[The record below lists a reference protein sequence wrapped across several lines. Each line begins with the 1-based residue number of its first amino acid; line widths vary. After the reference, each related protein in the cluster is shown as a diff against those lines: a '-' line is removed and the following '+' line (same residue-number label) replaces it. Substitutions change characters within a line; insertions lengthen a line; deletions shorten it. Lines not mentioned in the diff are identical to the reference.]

1 MNESFIYYGMHD
13 SGVHAMNGL
22 GSRLSSRLF
31 WVDNLRNVAVLSLVL
46 FHTARLFDPEP
57 WHIKDRHTYLAAD
70 VVVALFNVWGM
81 PMLFLLAGFSMM
93 LSLERRSAG
102 RFARERVTRLFVPF
116 VFGIFALVLP
126 QVYLERIAPADL
138 VTQSPLRLDVGFIGF
153 MPRFLDCCY
162 DQANFSWH
170 HLWFLIY
177 LFVYSLLLLPVFLA
191 LRSDAARPLRGGF
204 ATVFSNVPMLLALGL
219 PLIVIEATLRPV
231 YGSSHALIDD
241 WANHAHFVYLMLLG
255 ALFALTEV
263 PLETLRRRVPVLAA
277 LAAVLLAA
285 ALIHR
290 FVTPL
295 PLTPLMWTIL
305 RTMTEWTLLLALIGG
320 FMRFD
325 RRVPWLT
332 GFTPYAMAF
341 YMLHQT
347 IIIALGFLTI
357 GWSDAPLLKYLA
369 IVVVTT
375 AASLA
380 LAALIDRHPVSRF
393 LFGMAGKRR
402 AVAGK

>member
-1 MNESFIYYGMHD
+1 MND
-13 SGVHAMNGL
+13 LA
-22 GSRLSSRLF
+22 SRTTLPSRLF

-102 RFARERVTRLFVPF
+102 RFAGERVTRLFVPF

-138 VTQSPLRLDVGFIGF
+138 VTQSPLRLDVGVIDF
-153 MPRFLDCCY
+153 MPRFFNCCY
-162 DQANFSWH
+162 DEANFSWH

-177 LFVYSLLLLPVFLA
+177 LFVYSLVLLPVFLA
-191 LRSDAARPLRGGF
+191 LRSDAARPLRGAF
-204 ATVFSNVPMLLALGL
+204 AAAFSNLPMLLLLGL
-219 PLIVIEATLRPV
+219 PLIVIEATLRPI

-241 WANHAHFVYLMLLG
+241 WANHAHFAWLMLLG
-255 ALFALTEV
+255 ALLALTEA
-263 PLETLRRRVPVLAA
+263 PRAEIRRWFPVLAG
-277 LAAVLLAA
+277 LAA
-285 ALIHR
+285 ALLATALVHR
-290 FVTPL
+290 FATPL
-295 PLTPLMWTIL
+295 PMTPLVWTTL
-305 RTMTEWTLLLALIGG
+305 RTMCEWTLLLALIGG
-320 FMRFD
+320 FARFD

-357 GWSDAPLLKYLA
+357 GWSDASLSKYLA

-375 AASLA
+375 AVSLA
-380 LAALIDRHPVSRF
+380 LAALIDRHPLSRF

-402 AVAGK
+402 R

>member
-1 MNESFIYYGMHD
+1 
-13 SGVHAMNGL
+13 MNGL
-22 GSRLSSRLF
+22 ASGTRLQTRLF

-81 PMLFLLAGFSMM
+81 PVLFLLAGFSMM
-93 LSLERRSAG
+93 LSLERRSPG
-102 RFARERVTRLFVPF
+102 RFAGERVTRLFVPF
-116 VFGIFALVLP
+116 AFGIFALVLP

-138 VTQSPLRLDVGFIGF
+138 VTQSPLRLDVGFIDF
-153 MPRFLDCCY
+153 LPRFFDCCY
-162 DQANFSWH
+162 DKANFSWH

-177 LFVYSLLLLPVFLA
+177 LFVYSLVLLPVFLA
-191 LRSDAARPLRGGF
+191 LRSAAARPLRGAFSAAF
-204 ATVFSNVPMLLALGL
+204 ANLPMLLLLVL
-219 PLIVIEATLRPV
+219 PLIAIEATLRPV
-231 YGSSHALIDD
+231 YGSSHALIGD
-241 WANHAHFVYLMLLG
+241 WANHTHFVWLMLLG
-255 ALFALTEV
+255 ALIALTEA
-263 PLETLRRRVPVLAA
+263 PLAEIRRRFPA
-277 LAAVLLAA
+277 LAGLAA
-285 ALIHR
+285 ALLVTALVHR

-295 PLTPLMWTIL
+295 PMTPLVWTTL
-305 RTMTEWTLLLALIGG
+305 RTMCEWVLLLALIGG
-320 FMRFD
+320 FARVD

-357 GWSDAPLLKYLA
+357 GWSDAPLSKYLA
-369 IVVVTT
+369 IVISTT
-375 AASLA
+375 ALSLA

-393 LFGMAGKRR
+393 LFGMAGKKGR
-402 AVAGK
+402 

>member
-1 MNESFIYYGMHD
+1 MND
-13 SGVHAMNGL
+13 LA
-22 GSRLSSRLF
+22 SRTTLPSRLF

-81 PMLFLLAGFSMM
+81 PVLFLLAGFSMM

-102 RFARERVTRLFVPF
+102 RFAGERVTRLFVPF

-126 QVYLERIAPADL
+126 QVYLERIAPVDL

-153 MPRFLDCCY
+153 VPRFFDCCY
-162 DQANFSWH
+162 DKANFSWH

-177 LFVYSLLLLPVFLA
+177 LFVYSLVLLPVFLA
-191 LRSDAARPLRGGF
+191 LRSAVARPLRGAFSAG
-204 ATVFSNVPMLLALGL
+204 FSNLPMLLLLGL
-219 PLIVIEATLRPV
+219 PLIAIEAALRPI

-241 WANHAHFVYLMLLG
+241 WANHAHFAWLMLLG
-255 ALFALTEV
+255 ALLALTEA
-263 PLETLRRRVPVLAA
+263 PRAEIRRWFPVLAG
-277 LAAVLLAA
+277 LAAVLLAT
-285 ALIHR
+285 ALVHR
-290 FVTPL
+290 FATPL
-295 PLTPLMWTIL
+295 PMTPLVWTIL
-305 RTMTEWTLLLALIGG
+305 RTMCEWVLLLALIGG
-320 FMRFD
+320 FARLD

-357 GWSDAPLLKYLA
+357 GWSDAPLSKYLA

-375 AASLA
+375 AVSLA
-380 LAALIDRHPVSRF
+380 LAALIDRHPLSRF

-402 AVAGK
+402 R

>member
-1 MNESFIYYGMHD
+1 
-13 SGVHAMNGL
+13 MNGL
-22 GSRLSSRLF
+22 ASGTRLQTRLF

-102 RFARERVTRLFVPF
+102 RFAGERVTRLFVPF

-138 VTQSPLRLDVGFIGF
+138 VTQSPLRLDVGFIDF
-153 MPRFLDCCY
+153 LPRFFDCCY
-162 DQANFSWH
+162 DKANFSWH

-177 LFVYSLLLLPVFLA
+177 LFVYSLVLLPVFLA
-191 LRSDAARPLRGGF
+191 LRSAAGRPLRGAFSAGF
-204 ATVFSNVPMLLALGL
+204 ANLPMLLLLGL
-219 PLIVIEATLRPV
+219 PLIVTEARLRPR
-231 YGSSHALIDD
+231 YGSSHALVGD
-241 WANHAHFVYLMLLG
+241 WANHAHFAWLMLVG
-255 ALFALTEV
+255 ALLALTEA
-263 PLETLRRRVPVLAA
+263 PRAEIRRRFPVLAG
-277 LAAVLLAA
+277 LAALLIVT
-285 ALIHR
+285 ALFHR

-295 PLTPLMWTIL
+295 PMTRLTWTTL
-305 RTMTEWTLLLALIGG
+305 RTMCEWVLLLALIGG
-320 FMRFD
+320 FARFD

-357 GWSDAPLLKYLA
+357 GWSDAPLSKYLA
-369 IVVVTT
+369 IVISTT
-375 AASLA
+375 AVSLA

-402 AVAGK
+402 R

>member
-1 MNESFIYYGMHD
+1 MND
-13 SGVHAMNGL
+13 LA
-22 GSRLSSRLF
+22 SRTTLPSRLF

-102 RFARERVTRLFVPF
+102 RFAGERVTRLFVPF

-153 MPRFLDCCY
+153 VPRFFDCCY
-162 DQANFSWH
+162 DKANFSWH

-177 LFVYSLLLLPVFLA
+177 LFVYSLVLLPVFLA
-191 LRSDAARPLRGGF
+191 LRSVAVRPLGT
-204 ATVFSNVPMLLALGL
+204 AVSAAFSNLPTLVLLGL
-219 PLIVIEATLRPV
+219 PLIAIEATLRPV
-231 YGSSHALIDD
+231 YGSSHALVDD
-241 WANHAHFVYLMLLG
+241 WANHAHFAYLMLIG
-255 ALFALTEV
+255 ALLALTEA
-263 PLETLRRRVPVLAA
+263 PLAA
-277 LAAVLLAA
+277 LRRWFPALAGLAAALLAA
-285 ALIHR
+285 ALVHR
-290 FVTPL
+290 FVAPL
-295 PLTPLMWTIL
+295 PLTPPAWATL
-305 RTMTEWTLLLALIGG
+305 RTMSEWTLLLALVGG
-320 FMRFD
+320 FARFD

-347 IIIALGFLTI
+347 IIVALGFLTI
-357 GWSDAPLLKYLA
+357 GWSDAPLAKYLA

-375 AASLA
+375 AASLG

-402 AVAGK
+402 VAAGGAGGM